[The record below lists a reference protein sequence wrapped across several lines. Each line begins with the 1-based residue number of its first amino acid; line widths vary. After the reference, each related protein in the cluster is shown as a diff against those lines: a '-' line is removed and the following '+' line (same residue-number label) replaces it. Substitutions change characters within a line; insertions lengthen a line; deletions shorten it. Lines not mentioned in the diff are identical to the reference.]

1 MWQSAARK
9 VTEAEKML
17 ESMKRM
23 YETLAEEPT
32 QIYTVRTPGG
42 QPRQDQ

>member
-1 MWQSAARK
+1 MWQSAAWK
-9 VTEAEKML
+9 VTEAEKTL
-17 ESMKRM
+17 ESMKCM
-23 YETLAEEPT
+23 YEKLAEELT